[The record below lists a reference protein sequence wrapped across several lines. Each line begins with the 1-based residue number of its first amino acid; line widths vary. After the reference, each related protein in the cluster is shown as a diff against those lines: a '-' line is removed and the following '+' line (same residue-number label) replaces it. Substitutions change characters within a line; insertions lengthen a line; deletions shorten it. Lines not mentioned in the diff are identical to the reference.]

1 MAVLGLLKLI
11 LANTALAL
19 AISSYIIEAGVD
31 KSFQIIIWV
40 GTYGIFTVLDCIGV
54 QQSASAQ
61 VAATILCVIILIV
74 YSGSTLSIFDSNKI
88 RKGGFFH
95 SGVLGFLQGLPFALQ
110 FFDGFEEIPLLM
122 GYAINPDVT
131 IPRAILISYITVFLL
146 AFAVMIG
153 GAGTEP
159 AADLLK
165 SEAPLMDGIDVVYGI
180 GNPISEALD
189 YLIVIG
195 LLVNFFAFVLFAS
208 KQVQAIAEGGQ
219 LPSFLAYKHPTT
231 GAPILAS
238 VAASILGVLLCGG
251 FVFVFGEDA
260 AQNTLVTAAL
270 MPAVLGYVVLLECI
284 PTIRAIEANKQ
295 KFGTE
300 EIAKIGFDPGAL
312 RWQYGTFGA
321 RLAQILCLIITF
333 ALFVLASVDIDFAYG
348 LVVVFLLALV
358 MYAVMFY
365 FIRRQELNPNL
376 YPSQSHQLLST
387 EGDDYDD
394 EVADEDVSDNPFNFD
409 NNSNEITSKYVHR
422 QSPRSPGSYEV
433 IDDDI
438 DNEDDDDIEDDGE
451 RQMRAQLGAIE
462 MTPFSNNRK
471 YNRS

>member
-19 AISSYIIEAGVD
+19 AISSYAIEAGIN
-31 KSFQIIIWV
+31 KSLQIVIWV
-40 GTYGIFTVLDCIGV
+40 GTYGVFTVLDCVGV

-74 YSGSTLSIFDSNKI
+74 YSGSTLSIFDAKKI
-88 RKGGFFH
+88 HKGGLFH
-95 SGVLGFLQGLPFALQ
+95 SGILGFLQGLPFALQ

-131 IPRAILISYITVFLL
+131 IPRAILISYITVFIL

-153 GAGTEP
+153 GAGTE
-159 AADLLK
+159 AAAELLK

-219 LPSFLAYKHPTT
+219 LPSFLSYKHPTT

-238 VAASILGVLLCGG
+238 IAASFLGVLLCSG

-270 MPAVLGYVVLLECI
+270 MPAVLGYIVLLECI
-284 PTIRAIEANKQ
+284 PAIRSIEANKQ
-295 KFGTE
+295 KLGTE

-348 LVVVFLLALV
+348 LIVVLLLALV
-358 MYAVMFY
+358 LYAVMY
-365 FIRRQELNPNL
+365 YYIRRQELNPNL
-376 YPSQSHQLLST
+376 GSQSHQLLST
-387 EGDDYDD
+387 EGDDD
-394 EVADEDVSDNPFNFD
+394 EVDDDDVSDNPFNFD
-409 NNSNEITSKYVHR
+409 NNREISSKYIHR
-422 QSPRSPGSYEV
+422 QSHSPSSPRSYEV
-433 IDDDI
+433 M
-438 DNEDDDDIEDDGE
+438 DDDDVDGE
-451 RQMRAQLGAIE
+451 DIDDSEREMGSVE
-462 MTPFSNNRK
+462 MTPFTSNRK
-471 YNRS
+471 Y

>member
-19 AISSYIIEAGVD
+19 AISSYAIEAGID
-31 KSFQIIIWV
+31 KSLQIVIWV
-40 GTYGIFTVLDCIGV
+40 GTYGVFTVLDCVGV
-54 QQSASAQ
+54 QQSATAQ

-74 YSGSTLSIFDSNKI
+74 YSGSTLSIFDANKI
-88 RKGGFFH
+88 RKGGIFH
-95 SGVLGFLQGLPFALQ
+95 SGMLGFLQGLPFALQ

-122 GYAINPDVT
+122 GYSINPDVT

-159 AADLLK
+159 AAELLK

-189 YLIVIG
+189 YLIIIG
-195 LLVNFFAFVLFAS
+195 LLVNFFAFVIFAS

-238 VAASILGVLLCGG
+238 ITASILGVLLCSG
-251 FVFVFGEDA
+251 FVIVFGEDA

-270 MPAVLGYVVLLECI
+270 MPAVLGYIVLLECI
-284 PTIRAIEANKQ
+284 PAIRKIESNKQ

-300 EIAKIGFDPGAL
+300 ELVKIGFDPGSL

-333 ALFVLASVDIDFAYG
+333 ALFVLATVDIDFAYG
-348 LVVVFLLALV
+348 LIVVFLLALFL
-358 MYAVMFY
+358 YGIMFY
-365 FIRRQELNPNL
+365 FIRRQELNPAL
-376 YPSQSHQLLST
+376 YPMGGQSHQLLST
-387 EGDDYDD
+387 KGDDEID
-394 EVADEDVSDNPFNFD
+394 DEDVSDNPFNFQ
-409 NNSNEITSKYVHR
+409 NQHEMTSKFVHR
-422 QSPRSPGSYEV
+422 QSTSPRSPRSYEV
-433 IDDDI
+433 M
-438 DNEDDDDIEDDGE
+438 EDDIEDDNDEDFDNAGE
-451 RQMRAQLGAIE
+451 REMRTQIMGAIE
-462 MTPFSNNRK
+462 MTPFSRK
-471 YNRS
+471 FNKE